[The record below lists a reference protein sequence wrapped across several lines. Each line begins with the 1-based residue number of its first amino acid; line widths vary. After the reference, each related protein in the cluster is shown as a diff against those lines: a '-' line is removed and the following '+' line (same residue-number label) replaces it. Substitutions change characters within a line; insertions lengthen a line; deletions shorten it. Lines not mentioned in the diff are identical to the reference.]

1 MRPLL
6 YFILLCI
13 LISCQSSTPT
23 TSGWQLVYK
32 NDVDGKALFGDKTQ
46 LVDAVRLGYPIRI
59 GWGSSR
65 IEHVATV
72 DFLTIFNGEEVF
84 AQIKPIVGQRPQVSG
99 DSLKISFRTNNN
111 WVKMAGTNGFS
122 ASLMTDYMQ
131 DTIVGG
137 GERYTATTWYV
148 NYPANPAAI
157 KARPLW
163 RANAPLWKEWEKKSL
178 E

>member
-1 MRPLL
+1 MRLL
-6 YFILLCI
+6 PYFILFCL
-13 LISCQSSTPT
+13 LTRCQSPTPT

-32 NDVDGKALFGDKTQ
+32 NDPNGQTLFGNKEQ

-59 GWGSSR
+59 GWGSNR
-65 IEHVATV
+65 IEHVAAA
-72 DFLTIFNGEEVF
+72 DFLTIFNGTDVF
-84 AQIKPIVGQRPQVSG
+84 AQINPIIGQRPQISG

-122 ASLMTDYMQ
+122 TSLMTDYMQ

-148 NYPANPAAI
+148 NYPANPAAME
-157 KARPLW
+157 ARPLW